1 MESIY
6 CILGWTFLMSS
17 IFMAIMKTDTEIFIQ
32 FNKLLN
38 EKQQIKYKQIIK
50 ERTCIYLSGMILG
63 LILGLYYL
71 YRNPSDKYRMCKFLV
86 IVYIVQLGFYYFFP
100 KSPLMLF
107 SLTTKEQ
114 TDAWANI
121 YTEMKSRWQKSLF
134 MGFLGYLMIGKFIN

>member
-6 CILGWTFLMSS
+6 CILGWTLLMSS
-17 IFMAIMKTDTEIFIQ
+17 IFMAIMKTDKGIFIQ

-38 EKQQIKYKQIIK
+38 KKQQIKYKQIIK

-71 YRNPSDKYRMCKFLV
+71 YRYPKDKYKICKFLA
-86 IVYIVQLGFYYFFP
+86 IVYIVKLGFYYFIP

-134 MGFLGYLMIGKFIN
+134 LGFLGYLMIGKFIN